1 MIRTA
6 VFSGSFNPVHIGHLM
21 LANYIVEYEEVDEF
35 WFVPSPQNPL
45 KEQSELLSNELR
57 LEMLHLAV
65 GEYSGFY
72 VCDIE
77 FSLPK
82 PSYSVHTLNT
92 LKNKYPER
100 EFILIIGADNWI
112 IFDKWKDYQ
121 NILDNYNVWIYPR
134 PGYDLSESKLS
145 FPPNVK
151 VLSSPIFEVSSTE
164 IRKAL
169 SESKDM
175 KAFLPHPVYD
185 FIKTNKLYTFTS
197 RDSSF

>member
-1 MIRTA
+1 MCCSMMTTA
-6 VFSGSFNPVHIGHLM
+6 VFSGSFNPIHIGHLM
-21 LANYIVEYEEVDEF
+21 LANYIVEYENVDEF

-45 KEQSELLSNELR
+45 KAQSPVSDELR
-57 LEMLHLAV
+57 LEMLRLAV
-65 GEYSGFY
+65 GEYAGFR

-100 EFILIIGADNWI
+100 EFILIIGADNWV
-112 IFDKWKDYQ
+112 IFDQWKDYQ
-121 NILDNYNVWIYPR
+121 TILNNYRIWIYPR
-134 PGYDLSESKLS
+134 PGYDLAESKVS
-145 FPPNVK
+145 FSPNVK

-169 SESKDM
+169 SEGKEM

-185 FIKTNKLYTFTS
+185 FIKRNKLYLPRNT
-197 RDSSF
+197 